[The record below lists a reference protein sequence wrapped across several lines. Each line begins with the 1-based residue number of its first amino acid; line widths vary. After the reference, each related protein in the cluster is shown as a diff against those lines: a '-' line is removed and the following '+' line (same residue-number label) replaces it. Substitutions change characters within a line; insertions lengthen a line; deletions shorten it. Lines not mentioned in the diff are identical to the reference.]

1 MQSARRRGKESV
13 EVSAVGEPV
22 HTDDHAAAVTEARS
36 RDDRYTVRSVQRA
49 LQLIEIVASEP
60 QSGLSLTEIART
72 LGVSKSTTLA
82 TARTLAA
89 HGILRSI
96 EPGPRYKLGTAL
108 IRYGELAS
116 QSNALGEL
124 CLPILRS
131 VSAATGM
138 TSRLAVTQDG
148 YPVGIERVDGQGNVR
163 FHAPLGHREPPHATA
178 AGKSIL
184 AMLSRERVA
193 EICRETGLTRF
204 TEHTITEQDTL
215 FAELGTVRRRG
226 YSVDDEEEVMG
237 VFCVGAPV
245 FDHNGD
251 CAGAISV
258 TGIKHDLP
266 SWRIAEI
273 GQVVRAHADEMSR
286 LLGGPAFAEATQPE
300 ISDADGTP
308 HLSSPARSGR

>member
-1 MQSARRRGKESV
+1 VRK
-13 EVSAVGEPV
+13 
-22 HTDDHAAAVTEARS
+22 DDPAAAAEASS

-49 LQLIEIVASEP
+49 LQLLEIVASAP
-60 QSGLSLTEIART
+60 QSGLSLTEIAKA

-89 HGILRSI
+89 QGILRSI

-116 QSNALGEL
+116 QGNALGEL
-124 CLPILRS
+124 CLPILRT

-138 TSRLAVTQDG
+138 TARLAVPQDG
-148 YPVGIERVDGQGNVR
+148 YPVGVERVDGPGNVR

-184 AMLSRERVA
+184 AMLSRKRVT

-215 FAELGTVRRRG
+215 FTELDTVRRRG

-245 FDHNGD
+245 FDHQGA

-273 GQVVRAHADEMSR
+273 GQVVLTHADEMSR
-286 LLGGPAFAEATQPE
+286 LLGGPTFAEVTA
-300 ISDADGTP
+300 S
-308 HLSSPARSGR
+308 

>member
-1 MQSARRRGKESV
+1 VAEPAREDDP
-13 EVSAVGEPV
+13 AV
-22 HTDDHAAAVTEARS
+22 ATEATS

-49 LQLIEIVASEP
+49 LRLLEIVAGEP
-60 QSGLSLTEIART
+60 QSGLSLTEIAKT

-82 TARTLAA
+82 TARTLTA

-116 QSNALGEL
+116 EGNALGEL
-124 CLPILRS
+124 CLPVLRTL
-131 VSAATGM
+131 SAATGM
-138 TSRLAVTQDG
+138 TARLAVPQDG
-148 YPVGIERVDGQGNVR
+148 YPVAVERVDGPGNVR

-184 AMLSRERVA
+184 AWLSRERVA
-193 EICRETGLTRF
+193 EICAETGLTRF
-204 TEHTITEQDTL
+204 TEHTITERDTL
-215 FAELGTVRRRG
+215 FTELDTVRRRG

-245 FDHNGD
+245 FDHQGA

-266 SWRIAEI
+266 TWRIAEI
-273 GQVVRAHADEMSR
+273 GQVVRSHADEMSR
-286 LLGGPAFAEATQPE
+286 LLGGPAFADVA
-300 ISDADGTP
+300 AG
-308 HLSSPARSGR
+308 

>member
-1 MQSARRRGKESV
+1 
-13 EVSAVGEPV
+13 VSEPV
-22 HTDDHAAAVTEARS
+22 RDDDTTVEAVEARS

-49 LQLIEIVASEP
+49 LQLLEIVASEP
-60 QSGLSLTEIART
+60 QAGLSLTEIAKT
-72 LGVSKSTTLA
+72 LGLSKSTTLA
-82 TARTLAA
+82 TARTLTA

-116 QSNALGEL
+116 AGNALGEL
-124 CLPILRS
+124 CLPVLRS

-138 TSRLAVTQDG
+138 TARLAVAQDG
-148 YPVGIERVDGQGNVR
+148 YPVGVERVDGPGNVR

-184 AMLSRERVA
+184 AMLSRERVT
-193 EICRETGLTRF
+193 EICAETGLTRF
-204 TEHTITEQDTL
+204 NEHTITELDTL
-215 FAELGTVRRRG
+215 FTDLDTVRRRG

-245 FDHNGD
+245 FDHHKA
-251 CAGAISV
+251 CVGAISV

-273 GQVVRAHADEMSR
+273 GQVVREHADDLSR
-286 LLGGPAFAEATQPE
+286 LLGGPSFADVTA
-300 ISDADGTP
+300 G
-308 HLSSPARSGR
+308 

>member
-1 MQSARRRGKESV
+1 MTQQNADRPNILRSAAV
-13 EVSAVGEPV
+13 EGDAVGEPV
-22 HTDDHAAAVTEARS
+22 REDDSAAANGATS

-49 LQLIEIVASEP
+49 LQLLEIVASEP
-60 QSGLSLTEIART
+60 QSGLSLTEIAKT

-82 TARTLAA
+82 TARTLTA

-116 QSNALGEL
+116 KGNALGEL
-124 CLPILRS
+124 CLPVLRA
-131 VSAATGM
+131 VSSATGM
-138 TSRLAVTQDG
+138 TARLAVNQDG
-148 YPVGIERVDGQGNVR
+148 YPVGVERVDGPGNVR
-163 FHAPLGHREPPHATA
+163 FHAPLGQPEPPHATA

-193 EICRETGLTRF
+193 EVCRETGLTRF
-204 TEHTITEQDTL
+204 TEHTITEQETL
-215 FAELGTVRRRG
+215 FAELDTVRRRG

-245 FDHNGD
+245 FDHQGA
-251 CAGAISV
+251 CIGAISV

-273 GQVVRAHADEMSR
+273 GQVVRAHADEMSH
-286 LLGGPAFAEATQPE
+286 LLGGPSFAEVTA
-300 ISDADGTP
+300 S
-308 HLSSPARSGR
+308 

>member
-1 MQSARRRGKESV
+1 VDVSV
-13 EVSAVGEPV
+13 AGEPV
-22 HTDDHAAAVTEARS
+22 RADDRAAVVPEARS

-60 QSGLSLTEIART
+60 QSGLSLTEIARI

-82 TARTLAA
+82 TARTLTA

-116 QSNALGEL
+116 ESNALGEL
-124 CLPILRS
+124 CLPVLRS

-138 TSRLAVTQDG
+138 TARLAVTQDG
-148 YPVGIERVDGQGNVR
+148 YPVGVERVDGQGNVR
-163 FHAPLGHREPPHATA
+163 FHAPLGQREPPHATA
-178 AGKSIL
+178 AGKAIL
-184 AMLSRERVA
+184 AMLSRERIE
-193 EICRETGLTRF
+193 EICRETGLARF
-204 TEHTITEQDTL
+204 TEHTITEQATL
-215 FAELGTVRRRG
+215 FAELHAVRRRG

-273 GQVVRAHADEMSR
+273 GEVVGAHADEMSR
-286 LLGGPAFAEATQPE
+286 LLGGPAFGEVTPPD
-300 ISDADGTP
+300 ISGADGTP
-308 HLSSPARSGR
+308 RRSSGARSGR

>member
-1 MQSARRRGKESV
+1 
-13 EVSAVGEPV
+13 VGEPERA
-22 HTDDHAAAVTEARS
+22 DDHAPVVPEPRS

-60 QSGLSLTEIART
+60 QSGLSLTEIARA

-116 QSNALGEL
+116 ESNALGEL
-124 CLPILRS
+124 CLPVLRS

-138 TSRLAVTQDG
+138 TARLAVTQDG
-148 YPVGIERVDGQGNVR
+148 YPVGVERVDGQGNVR
-163 FHAPLGHREPPHATA
+163 FHAPLGQQEPPHATA
-178 AGKSIL
+178 AGKAIL
-184 AMLSRERVA
+184 AMLSRERIE

-204 TEHTITEQDTL
+204 TEHTITEQATL
-215 FAELGTVRRRG
+215 FAELHAVRRRG

-273 GQVVRAHADEMSR
+273 GEVVGVHADEMSR
-286 LLGGPAFAEATQPE
+286 LLGGPAFADVTPPE
-300 ISDADGTP
+300 LSDADVTQRR
-308 HLSSPARSGR
+308 SSTAARSGR

>member
-1 MQSARRRGKESV
+1 
-13 EVSAVGEPV
+13 VGEPV
-22 HTDDHAAAVTEARS
+22 RDDDLAAVTGPRS

-49 LQLIEIVASEP
+49 LRLLEIVAGEP
-60 QSGLSLTEIART
+60 QSGLSLTEIAKI

-82 TARTLAA
+82 TARTLTA

-108 IRYGELAS
+108 IGYGELAS
-116 QSNALGEL
+116 KGNALGEL
-124 CLPILRS
+124 CLPVLRA
-131 VSAATGM
+131 VSSATGM
-138 TSRLAVTQDG
+138 TARLAVTQDG
-148 YPVGIERVDGQGNVR
+148 YPVAVERVDGPGNVR
-163 FHAPLGHREPPHATA
+163 FHAPLGQREPPHATA

-184 AMLSRERVA
+184 AMTSRERVA
-193 EICRETGLTRF
+193 EICRETGLARF
-204 TEHTITEQDTL
+204 TEHTITEQETL
-215 FAELGTVRRRG
+215 FAELDTVRRRG

-245 FDHNGD
+245 FDHQGT

-273 GQVVRAHADEMSR
+273 GQVVRSHADEMSH
-286 LLGGPAFAEATQPE
+286 LLGGPPFAEVAGLSPGP
-300 ISDADGTP
+300 GT
-308 HLSSPARSGR
+308 ARGQR

>member
-1 MQSARRRGKESV
+1 MRED
-13 EVSAVGEPV
+13 EP
-22 HTDDHAAAVTEARS
+22 AAATEARS

-49 LQLIEIVASEP
+49 LQLLEIVASEP
-60 QSGLSLTEIART
+60 QSGLSLTEIAKT

-82 TARTLAA
+82 TARTLTA

-116 QSNALGEL
+116 KGNALGEL
-124 CLPILRS
+124 CLPILRT

-138 TSRLAVTQDG
+138 TARLAVTQDG
-148 YPVGIERVDGQGNVR
+148 YPVGVERVDGPGNVR
-163 FHAPLGHREPPHATA
+163 FHAPLGRPEPPHATA

-193 EICRETGLTRF
+193 EICRETGLMRF

-215 FAELGTVRRRG
+215 FAELDTVRRRG

-245 FDHNGD
+245 FDHQGA

-286 LLGGPAFAEATQPE
+286 LLGGPTFAEVTA
-300 ISDADGTP
+300 S
-308 HLSSPARSGR
+308 

>member
-1 MQSARRRGKESV
+1 LEG
-13 EVSAVGEPV
+13 SAVDEPV
-22 HTDDHAAAVTEARS
+22 REDDPAVAVTEVRS

-49 LQLIEIVASEP
+49 LQLLEIVATEP
-60 QSGLSLTEIART
+60 QSGLSLTEIAKT
-72 LGVSKSTTLA
+72 LGISKSTTLA
-82 TARTLAA
+82 TARTLTA

-116 QSNALGEL
+116 KGNALGEL
-124 CLPILRS
+124 CLPVLRS

-138 TSRLAVTQDG
+138 TARLAVAQDG
-148 YPVGIERVDGQGNVR
+148 HPVGVERVDGPGNVR

-204 TEHTITEQDTL
+204 TEHTITDQDTL
-215 FAELGTVRRRG
+215 FTDLDTVRRRG

-245 FDHNGD
+245 FDHHGA
-251 CAGAISV
+251 CVGAISV

-273 GQVVRAHADEMSR
+273 GQVVRNHSDELSH
-286 LLGGPAFAEATQPE
+286 LLGGPAFAEVTV
-300 ISDADGTP
+300 G
-308 HLSSPARSGR
+308 

>member
-1 MQSARRRGKESV
+1 
-13 EVSAVGEPV
+13 VGEPV
-22 HTDDHAAAVTEARS
+22 REDDSAVAATEVRS

-49 LQLIEIVASEP
+49 LQLLEIVASEP
-60 QSGLSLTEIART
+60 QSGLSLTQIAKV
-72 LGVSKSTTLA
+72 LGLSKSTTLA
-82 TARTLAA
+82 TARTLTA

-116 QSNALGEL
+116 TGNVLGEL
-124 CLPILRS
+124 CQPVLRS

-138 TSRLAVTQDG
+138 TARLAVTQDG
-148 YPVGIERVDGQGNVR
+148 HPVAVERVDGPGNVR
-163 FHAPLGHREPPHATA
+163 FHAPLGHPEPPHATA

-215 FAELGTVRRRG
+215 FTDLDTVRRRG

-245 FDHNGD
+245 FDHQGA

-266 SWRIAEI
+266 SWRVAEI
-273 GQVVRAHADEMSR
+273 GQVVLAHADEMSR
-286 LLGGPAFAEATQPE
+286 LLGGPTFAEVTA
-300 ISDADGTP
+300 S
-308 HLSSPARSGR
+308 

>member
-1 MQSARRRGKESV
+1 M
-13 EVSAVGEPV
+13 GEPV
-22 HTDDHAAAVTEARS
+22 REDDPMVAATEVKS

-49 LQLIEIVASEP
+49 LQLLEIVASEP
-60 QSGLSLTEIART
+60 DSGLSLTEIAKV
-72 LGVSKSTTLA
+72 LGLSKSTTLA
-82 TARTLAA
+82 TARTLTA

-116 QSNALGEL
+116 KGNVLGEL
-124 CLPILRS
+124 SLPILRS

-138 TSRLAVTQDG
+138 TARLAMAQDG
-148 YPVGIERVDGQGNVR
+148 HPVGVERVDGPGNVR
-163 FHAPLGHREPPHATA
+163 FHAPLGQREPPHATA

-193 EICRETGLTRF
+193 DICREAGLTRF
-204 TEHTITEQDTL
+204 TEHTITELDTL
-215 FAELGTVRRRG
+215 FADLDAVRRRG

-237 VFCVGAPV
+237 VFCVGAPI
-245 FDHNGD
+245 FDHQGA

-273 GQVVRAHADEMSR
+273 GQVVRSHADEMSHV
-286 LLGGPAFAEATQPE
+286 LGGPAFAEVVA
-300 ISDADGTP
+300 S
-308 HLSSPARSGR
+308 

>member
-1 MQSARRRGKESV
+1 MDGPMRDDDP
-13 EVSAVGEPV
+13 AV
-22 HTDDHAAAVTEARS
+22 AATEGRS

-49 LQLIEIVASEP
+49 LQLLEIVASEP
-60 QSGLSLTEIART
+60 QSGLSLTEIAKT
-72 LGVSKSTTLA
+72 LGISKSTTLA
-82 TARTLAA
+82 TARTLTT
-89 HGILRSI
+89 HGVLRSI

-116 QSNALGEL
+116 KGNALGEL
-124 CLPILRS
+124 CLPVLRS

-138 TSRLAVTQDG
+138 TARLAVAQDG
-148 YPVGIERVDGQGNVR
+148 YPVGVERVDGPGNVR

-193 EICRETGLTRF
+193 EICQETGLTRF
-204 TEHTITEQDTL
+204 TEHTITEQDRL
-215 FAELGTVRRRG
+215 FTDLDTVRRRG

-245 FDHNGD
+245 FDHQGA

-273 GQVVRAHADEMSR
+273 GQLVREHADELSHM
-286 LLGGPAFAEATQPE
+286 LGGPDFAEVTA
-300 ISDADGTP
+300 G
-308 HLSSPARSGR
+308 

>member
-1 MQSARRRGKESV
+1 VDG
-13 EVSAVGEPV
+13 SAVGEPGRE
-22 HTDDHAAAVTEARS
+22 DDLAVTATGARS

-49 LQLIEIVASEP
+49 LQLLEIVASEP
-60 QSGLSLTEIART
+60 ESGLSLTEIAKI
-72 LGVSKSTTLA
+72 LGLSKSTTLA
-82 TARTLAA
+82 TARTLTA
-89 HGILRSI
+89 HGMLRSI

-116 QSNALGEL
+116 KGNALGEL

-138 TSRLAVTQDG
+138 TARLAVSQDG
-148 YPVGIERVDGQGNVR
+148 YPVGVERVDGPGNVR
-163 FHAPLGHREPPHATA
+163 FHAPLGRREPAHATA

-193 EICRETGLTRF
+193 EICQEAGLTRF

-215 FAELGTVRRRG
+215 FTDLDTVRRRG

-245 FDHNGD
+245 FDHQGA

-286 LLGGPAFAEATQPE
+286 LLGGPA
-300 ISDADGTP
+300 
-308 HLSSPARSGR
+308 SPR

>member
-1 MQSARRRGKESV
+1 
-13 EVSAVGEPV
+13 VGEPV
-22 HTDDHAAAVTEARS
+22 REDDSAVAATEVRS

-49 LQLIEIVASEP
+49 LQLLEIVAGEP
-60 QSGLSLTEIART
+60 ESGLSLTQIAKV
-72 LGVSKSTTLA
+72 LGLSKSTTLA
-82 TARTLAA
+82 TARTLTA

-116 QSNALGEL
+116 KGNVLGEL

-138 TSRLAVTQDG
+138 TARLAVTQDG
-148 YPVGIERVDGQGNVR
+148 YPVGVERVDGPGNVR
-163 FHAPLGHREPPHATA
+163 FHAPLGNREPPHATA

-215 FAELGTVRRRG
+215 FTDLETVRRRG

-245 FDHNGD
+245 FDHQGA

-266 SWRIAEI
+266 SWRVAEI
-273 GQVVRAHADEMSR
+273 GQVVQAHADDMSR
-286 LLGGPAFAEATQPE
+286 LLGGPAFAEVTA
-300 ISDADGTP
+300 S
-308 HLSSPARSGR
+308 

>member
-1 MQSARRRGKESV
+1 
-13 EVSAVGEPV
+13 
-22 HTDDHAAAVTEARS
+22 
-36 RDDRYTVRSVQRA
+36 VQRA
-49 LQLIEIVASEP
+49 LRLLEIVASEP
-60 QSGLSLTEIART
+60 QSGLSLTEIAKT

-82 TARTLAA
+82 TARTLTA

-116 QSNALGEL
+116 KGNALGEL
-124 CLPILRS
+124 CLPILRT

-138 TSRLAVTQDG
+138 TARFAVTQNG
-148 YPVGIERVDGQGNVR
+148 YPVGVERVDGPGNVR
-163 FHAPLGHREPPHATA
+163 FHAPLGRPEPPHATA

-215 FAELGTVRRRG
+215 FTDLDTVRRRG

-245 FDHNGD
+245 FDHQGA

-266 SWRIAEI
+266 NWRIAEI
-273 GQVVRAHADEMSR
+273 GQIVRAHADDMSR
-286 LLGGPAFAEATQPE
+286 LLGGPTFAEVTA
-300 ISDADGTP
+300 S
-308 HLSSPARSGR
+308 